1 VWSDTSDYRQLLQAD
16 YLLLN
21 DRLGKLYGQSVTGSE
36 FQPIKFDPKQRS
48 GVVTHPYLLAA
59 LASSKLTSPIH
70 RGVFL
75 TRNIVGMALKPPPM
89 AVAFE
94 DSHFNPKL
102 TMREKVTELTQNNN
116 CMSCHAVINPL
127 GFSLENF
134 DAIGRWRTKD
144 NNKPVNPVTEFAN
157 EEGHKVKLS
166 GPRDIVNYVA
176 DNPSG
181 HRAFIRH
188 LFNHTVKQQIP
199 AYGSKVLDE
208 LQHNFAANQCNI
220 QKLLADI
227 AVVAAMDGR
236 K

>member
-1 VWSDTSDYRQLLQAD
+1 M
-16 YLLLN
+16 N
-21 DRLGKLYGQSVTGSE
+21 GSE
-36 FQPIKFDPKQRS
+36 FQQVKFDPKQRA
-48 GVVTHPYLLAA
+48 GVVTHPYLLAS
-59 LASSKLTSPIH
+59 LAYSKQSSPIQ

-94 DSHFNPKL
+94 DSHFNPSL
-102 TMREKVTELTQNNN
+102 TMREKITELTRNNN
-116 CMSCHAVINPL
+116 CMTCHAVINPL

-144 NNKPVNPVTEFAN
+144 NNKPVNPVSEFAN
-157 EEGHKVKLS
+157 EEGGKVKLA

-176 DNPSG
+176 NNPSG

-199 AYGSKVLDE
+199 AYGLKVIDD
-208 LQHNFAANQCNI
+208 LQHNFAANNCNI
-220 QKLLADI
+220 QKLLIDI
-227 AVVAAMDGR
+227 ALVAALDGVP